1 MDENGVINMP
11 DIKKAQETLE
21 EYKKGRKNLE
31 ARIRENER
39 WYKLRHWE
47 MAGGEKNP
55 GDPEPASAWLLN
67 SLANKHA
74 DAMDNYP
81 EPAVLPRE
89 EGDRET
95 AQILSSVI
103 PTIME
108 QQRFEDTYDLHWWR
122 KLRSGTAV
130 YGVFWDN
137 SAHNGIG
144 DVAIKDVDL
153 LSLYWEPGQN
163 DIQKSRNVFLTTMVD
178 NDALLSMYP
187 QLESKLGDVTD
198 QAQYIHD
205 ESIDTSKKTVVVDW
219 YYKKAE
225 GTKTV
230 LHYCKF
236 VGETVL
242 YSSEDEEARAKAE
255 ADVQNIHDEIEWKQK
270 AESGI
275 GVIGEAYR
283 PKLVLPA
290 AKPVKKAVENHGFYN
305 HGLYPFVFDTLFPV
319 EGSPAGFGWLDVCK
333 DPQMYIDKLNQAIL
347 KNAIWSSRPRFFS
360 RNDSGINEAEY
371 ADLTKDIVHF
381 NGGDPRESIMPI
393 EVQPLNNIYA
403 TILASKVDELK
414 ETSGNRD
421 FSQGG
426 TSGGVSAASAIA
438 ALQEA
443 GSKLSRDM
451 IRASYRAYEQ
461 VCRLVL
467 ELIRQ
472 FYDEARTFRIT
483 GAAGME
489 SFVRL
494 DNSKLGM
501 RPQGDDFGIDMG
513 MAEPVFDIKI
523 RAQKRNA
530 FSTIAQNEM
539 AKEFFAA
546 GFFNPQLADQALACL
561 EMMDF
566 EGKQQVEQRIQQNSL
581 MLRQMAIME
590 QQMMQMTDVINGMTG
605 GRLGQIDQAQLQT
618 AQQPRLNASAITE
631 GGGGDRGE
639 KLANRARERAQNVA
653 GVK

>member
-1 MDENGVINMP
+1 MP
-11 DIKKAQETLE
+11 DIKKAHETLL
-21 EYKKGRKNLE
+21 EYRKGRANLE

-47 MAGGEKNP
+47 MAAGEKNP

-81 EPAVLPRE
+81 EPIVLPRE
-89 EGDRET
+89 EGDRALAEV
-95 AQILSSVI
+95 LSSVI
-103 PTIME
+103 PVIME

-130 YGVFWDN
+130 YGVFWDK
-137 SAHNGIG
+137 SLHGGLG
-144 DVAIKDVDL
+144 DVAVKDVDL

-163 DIQKSRNVFLTTMVD
+163 DIQKSRNVFFTTLVD
-178 NDALLSMYP
+178 NDVLLSMYP
-187 QLESKLGDVTD
+187 QLEGKLGDAVD

-205 ESIDTSKKTVVVDW
+205 ESVDTSKKSVVVDW

-225 GTKTV
+225 GTKTA

-236 VGETVL
+236 VGDVQL
-242 YSSEDEEARAKAE
+242 YSSEEEAKRAE
-255 ADVQNIHDEIEWKQK
+255 AATEAQNIHDELVWMQN
-270 AESGI
+270 AERGM
-275 GVIGEAYR
+275 GTVGEAYK
-283 PKLVLPA
+283 PKLILPE
-290 AKPVKKAVENHGFYN
+290 AKPQPKKAENVGFYN

-360 RNDSGINEAEY
+360 RMDSGINEQEY
-371 ADLTKDIVHF
+371 ADLAKDIVHYQ
-381 NGGDPRESIMPI
+381 GGDPRESIMPI

-451 IRASYRAYEQ
+451 IRASYRAYEG

-483 GAAGME
+483 GAAGAE
-489 SFVRL
+489 KFVKL
-494 DNSKLGM
+494 DNSQLSMK
-501 RPQGDDFGIDMG
+501 PQGTDFGIDMG

-530 FSTIAQNEM
+530 FSTLSQNEM

-566 EGKQQVEQRIQQNSL
+566 EGKQQVEQRIQRNSL
-581 MLRQMAIME
+581 MMQQMAAMQ
-590 QQMMQMTDVINGMTG
+590 QQMMQMTGIINGLTG
-605 GRLGQIDQAQLQT
+605 GQLGQPEQAQG
-618 AQQPRLNASAITE
+618 AQPNASAVS
-631 GGGGDRGE
+631 GGGGGKSGE
-639 KLANRARERAQNVA
+639 KLASQARERAQNVA

>member
-1 MDENGVINMP
+1 MIEMP
-11 DIKKAQETLE
+11 DVKKAAETLR
-21 EYKKGRKNLE
+21 EYRAGRTNLE
-31 ARIRENER
+31 NRIRENER
-39 WYKLRHWE
+39 WYKMRHWE

-74 DAMDNYP
+74 DAMDNAP
-81 EPAVLPRE
+81 EPVVLPRE
-89 EGDRET
+89 EGDRQI
-95 AQILSSVI
+95 AQTLSAVI
-103 PTIME
+103 PAIME
-108 QQRFEDTYDLHWWR
+108 QQEFEQTYDEHWWR

-130 YGVFWDN
+130 YGVFWD
-137 SAHNGIG
+137 SSLMNGLG
-144 DVAIKDVDL
+144 DVTVRDVDL
-153 LSLYWEPGQN
+153 LSLYWEPGKK
-163 DIQKSRNVFLTTMVD
+163 DIQKSRNIFLTTLMD
-178 NDALLSMYP
+178 NDQLLAAYP
-187 QLESKLGDVTD
+187 ELEGKLGDVSD

-205 ESIDTSKKTVVVDW
+205 ENIDTSGKSVVVDW
-219 YYKKAE
+219 YYKKSD

-236 VGETVL
+236 VGETAL
-242 YSSEDEEARAKAE
+242 YSSEDE
-255 ADVQNIHDEIEWKQK
+255 
-270 AESGI
+270 G
-275 GVIGEAYR
+275 
-283 PKLVLPA
+283 
-290 AKPVKKAVENHGFYN
+290 KPFYN

-319 EGSPAGFGWLDVCK
+319 ENSPAGFGWLDVCK

-347 KNAIWSSRPRFFS
+347 KNAIWASRPRFFS
-360 RNDSGINEAEY
+360 RMDGGINEQEY

-381 NGGDPRESIMPI
+381 KAGDPRESILPI
-393 EVQPLNNIYA
+393 EVQPLGSIYA
-403 TILASKVDELK
+403 TVLAGKVDELK

-451 IRASYRAYEQ
+451 VRASYRAYEK

-472 FYDEARTFRIT
+472 FYTEQRTFRIT
-483 GAAGME
+483 GAGGAE
-489 SFVRL
+489 QFV
-494 DNSKLGM
+494 KLSNGPLQM
-501 RPQGDDFGIDMG
+501 RPQGTDFGLDMG

-523 RAQKRNA
+523 RAQKRSA
-530 FSTIAQNEM
+530 YSTLAQNEM

-546 GFFNPQLADQALACL
+546 GFFNPQLAEQALACL

-581 MLRQMAIME
+581 MMQQMAMMQ
-590 QQMMQMTDVINGMTG
+590 QQMAQMTDVINGLTG
-605 GRLGQIDQAQLQT
+605 GGLGPMDGAQAPQAG
-618 AQQPRLNASAITE
+618 AQPTQEQGRAITT
-631 GGGGDRGE
+631 DSAQSGE
-639 KLANRARERAQNVA
+639 KLANQARERAQNVA

>member
-1 MDENGVINMP
+1 MIDMP
-11 DIKKAQETLE
+11 DIKRAQETLQ
-21 EYKKGRKNLE
+21 EYKKGRANLE
-31 ARIRENER
+31 ARIKENER

-47 MAGGEKNP
+47 MAQGEKNP

-89 EGDRET
+89 EGDRAL
-95 AQILSSVI
+95 AQVLSSVI
-103 PTIME
+103 PVIME
-108 QQRFEDTYDLHWWR
+108 QQKFEDTYDLHWWR

-130 YGVFWDN
+130 YGVFWDK
-137 SAHNGIG
+137 SLHGGLG
-144 DVAIKDVDL
+144 DVAVKDVDL

-187 QLESKLGDVTD
+187 QLEGKLGDVTD

-242 YSSEDEEARAKAE
+242 YSSED
-255 ADVQNIHDEIEWKQK
+255 
-270 AESGI
+270 SG
-275 GVIGEAYR
+275 
-283 PKLVLPA
+283 A
-290 AKPVKKAVENHGFYN
+290 AFYN

-360 RNDSGINEAEY
+360 RMDSGINETEY
-371 ADLTKDIVHF
+371 ADLNKDIVHF
-381 NGGDPRESIMPI
+381 QGGDPRESIMPI

-472 FYDEARTFRIT
+472 FYNEARTFRIT

-489 SFVRL
+489 SFVKL
-494 DNSKLGM
+494 DNSRLGM
-501 RPQGDDFGIDMG
+501 RPQGTDFGIDMG

-523 RAQKRNA
+523 RTQKRNA
-530 FSTIAQNEM
+530 FSTVAQNEM

-581 MLRQMAIME
+581 MLQQMAMMQ
-590 QQMMQMTDVINGMTG
+590 QQMMQMTDIINGMTG
-605 GRLGQIDQAQLQT
+605 NKLGQPEQAQSQT
-618 AQQPRLNASAITE
+618 AQQPQPKASAITE

-639 KLANRARERAQNVA
+639 KLANKAREKAQNAA